1 VGVPEIDV
9 DLDAPAEERWASLHA
24 WRSSARAL
32 LRFYVTDLGGLQDFR
47 PIIMSY
53 CEESRPGGSL
63 SRSTRCSVMI
73 VQS

>member
-53 CEESRPGGSL
+53 CEE
-63 SRSTRCSVMI
+63 
-73 VQS
+73 